1 MKERAWLGKGQGKRG
16 KEQGKREEG
25 QTIKSTVKPGGQE
38 VLQVRPLD
46 VVFFHFAVQCGAGN
60 FKLPGGLLEV
70 PFLFSKDLVNQ
81 GRLRFGKRAVS
92 QLEGNPLIC
101 RFYSV
106 VIGHNMKPL

>member
-1 MKERAWLGKGQGKRG
+1 MTHGQVQMAKGEGAQTMKGMV
-16 KEQGKREEG
+16 
-25 QTIKSTVKPGGQE
+25 KSGGQE
-38 VLQVRPLD
+38 VLQGRPFD
-46 VVFFHFAVQCGAGN
+46 VVLFHFAVQRGAGN
-60 FKLPGGLLEV
+60 FKLPGGLLQV
-70 PFLFSKDLVNQ
+70 PFLFFKDLVNQ